1 MHIKDTLKLI
11 NTIRFKDIPY
21 MAKLAVTFIPGK
33 IYKVMNDDIWIIS
46 EYPENARDN
55 GYWLFKYVRE
65 YYPDKKVFYPIKKE
79 ASDFFKIEKLGNYIE
94 HGSLKHYLLFWA
106 ASKYVG
112 TTKYHGFP
120 DERISAGIYEIGI
133 NRFKYVFLNHGFT
146 RGHSNIVDGT
156 KTSYDLI
163 FAISDIEKKVIVNLN
178 HQKEEK
184 VKAVGFCRQDNLD
197 NSLLD
202 PKLIVVMPTWRR
214 WLDYR
219 HAESKDRVKQ
229 IQKDFLKSDYY
240 KNYLALLHKEEL
252 LDFLEKQDLRLVL
265 YFHGYAQEY
274 LDYFQSISNRI
285 VVARKEEYFVQDLL
299 KQASFLV
306 TDYSSVA
313 VDYSYMKKPMLYY
326 QFDAEEFAQKQYA
339 GSQYY
344 DFEEDGFGPVVTEL
358 DQVVD
363 EIKKSY
369 QNGFIMEEKYVDR
382 VNKFFPSFDTEHCK
396 RTYDLIEK
404 L

>member
-65 YYPDKKVFYPIKKE
+65 YYPDKKVFYPIRKE
-79 ASDFFKIEKLGNYIE
+79 ASDFPKIEELGNYITP
-94 HGSLKHYLLFWA
+94 GSFKHYFLFWA
-106 ASKYVG
+106 ANKYIG

-120 DERISAGIYEIGI
+120 DERISAAIFELGLSG
-133 NRFKYVFLNHGFT
+133 FKYVFLNHGFT
-146 RGHSNIVDGT
+146 RGHSNIVDGR

-178 HQKEEK
+178 YQKEKK
-184 VKAVGFCRQDNLD
+184 VKAVGFCRHDNLD
-197 NSLLD
+197 ASLLD
-202 PKLIVVMPTWRR
+202 PKLILVMPTWRR

-219 HAESKDRVKQ
+219 HVEDQKQ
-229 IQKDFLKSDYY
+229 IQKIKKDFLESPYY
-240 KNYLALLHKEEL
+240 RNYLALINNEEL
-252 LDFLEKQDLRLVL
+252 LEFLENNDLRLIL
-265 YFHGYAQEY
+265 YLHGYAQGYWEK
-274 LDYFQSISNRI
+274 FKSVSNRI
-285 VVARKEEYFVQDLL
+285 IIAKKENYFVQDLL
-299 KQASFLV
+299 KQAAFLV
-306 TDYSSVA
+306 TDYSSIA
-313 VDYSYMKKPMLYY
+313 ADYSYMKKPMLYY

-344 DFEEDGFGPVVTEL
+344 DFKKDGFGPVVTEL

-369 QNGFIMEEKYVDR
+369 QNGFIMEEKYIDR
-382 VNKFFPSFDTEHCK
+382 VNKFFPFFDTEHCK
-396 RTYDLIEK
+396 RAYNLIEE